1 MKATRFHVDGAAYA
15 IAAGRERPG
24 LPSWH
29 VIRVSDEKHIS
40 LAFPE
45 TEKAALFDMGAGRG
59 FRVDMEAGTA
69 EELSRAAYYRA
80 REACGYPIR
89 RRRKKAVPV

>member
-1 MKATRFHVDGAAYA
+1 MKAARFHVDGVAYA
-15 IAAGRERPG
+15 VAAGRERPG

-45 TEKAALFDMGAGRG
+45 TEKTVLFDMGAGRG
-59 FRVDMEAGTA
+59 FRVDLEQGTA
-69 EELSRAAYYRA
+69 AELSRAAYYRA
-80 REACGYPIR
+80 REACGYAV